1 MYTWKSKGEECLFI
15 HKMHVWGKGENEVG
29 EGGGGARNPASCPM
43 LPPRTIPYGREMTP
57 EQTVKYLS
65 CELSVHQ

>member
-1 MYTWKSKGEECLFI
+1 
-15 HKMHVWGKGENEVG
+15 MHVWGKGENEVG
-29 EGGGGARNPASCPM
+29 GGGVRNPASCPM

>member
-29 EGGGGARNPASCPM
+29 EGGGGKKPCILSDAPTTDHSIRPRNDTGANC
-43 LPPRTIPYGREMTP
+43 
-57 EQTVKYLS
+57 
-65 CELSVHQ
+65 

>member
-1 MYTWKSKGEECLFI
+1 MPENQKVKNVFSYIKCTYGVKG
-15 HKMHVWGKGENEVG
+15 KMRWEG
-29 EGGGGARNPASCPM
+29 EGVRNPASCPM

>member
-1 MYTWKSKGEECLFI
+1 
-15 HKMHVWGKGENEVG
+15 MHVWGKGENEVG
-29 EGGGGARNPASCPM
+29 GGGGKKPCILSDAP
-43 LPPRTIPYGREMTP
+43 TIPYGREMTP